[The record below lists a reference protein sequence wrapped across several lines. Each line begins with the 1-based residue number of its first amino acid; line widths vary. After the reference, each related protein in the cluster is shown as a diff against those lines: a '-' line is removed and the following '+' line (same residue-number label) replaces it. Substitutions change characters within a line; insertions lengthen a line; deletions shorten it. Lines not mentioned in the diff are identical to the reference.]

1 MSYCSIL
8 LPDAAELRLRRVIS
22 ESDFLAVEV
31 EVARA
36 VVPCPGCGR
45 VCSRRHSYYVRTL
58 ADLPSH
64 GVRVQLRLRTR
75 KFFCDARACSRRIF
89 TERLPRTAAPYAR
102 CSLRLSEA
110 FRNIG
115 FVAGAEAGA
124 RLARQLGMATSPDT
138 LLRRMR
144 QFVIGN
150 RWIQLVEEGKSCAQ
164 VCLQHGISMRHQ
176 VSLLLGCGRGR
187 VAHTVNTRNRIAP

>member
-8 LPDAAELRLRRVIS
+8 LPDAAELRLTRVIS

-31 EVARA
+31 EVALV

-45 VCSRRHSYYVRTL
+45 VCLRRHSYYVRTL

-110 FRNIG
+110 LRNIG
-115 FVAGAEAGA
+115 FVAGAERPDRLPPVGVSRTARSPGA
-124 RLARQLGMATSPDT
+124 TPGPTASLPW
-138 LLRRMR
+138 LLR
-144 QFVIGN
+144 
-150 RWIQLVEEGKSCAQ
+150 
-164 VCLQHGISMRHQ
+164 
-176 VSLLLGCGRGR
+176 VSASPYRR
-187 VAHTVNTRNRIAP
+187 AATRC

>member
-8 LPDAAELRLRRVIS
+8 LPDAAELRPTRVIS
-22 ESDFLAVEV
+22 ESDFLAGEV

-45 VCSRRHSYYVRTL
+45 VCSARHRYYVRTL

-110 FRNIG
+110 LRNIG
-115 FVAGAEAGA
+115 FVAGGETGA
-124 RLARQLGMATSPDT
+124 RLAPPPGGGTRPGK
-138 LLRRMR
+138 LLRRLPP
-144 QFVIGN
+144 FVVGN
-150 RWIQLVEEGKSCAQ
+150 GLFPRG
-164 VCLQHGISMRHQ
+164 
-176 VSLLLGCGRGR
+176 LGVDDLWGAEVGGQ
-187 VAHTVNTRNRIAP
+187 

>member
-1 MSYCSIL
+1 MSDCSIL
-8 LPDAAELRLRRVIS
+8 LPDAAELHLTRVIS

-75 KFFCDARACSRRIF
+75 KFFCDARACSRRILERPSELLPTGSVAPIIRSTICSPLHAT
-89 TERLPRTAAPYAR
+89 TEDHCESLLETSFFVLVCHCIVRTSVDLAFETKAR
-102 CSLRLSEA
+102 TCSRLSPCRKL
-110 FRNIG
+110 FT
-115 FVAGAEAGA
+115 
-124 RLARQLGMATSPDT
+124 Q
-138 LLRRMR
+138 
-144 QFVIGN
+144 
-150 RWIQLVEEGKSCAQ
+150 
-164 VCLQHGISMRHQ
+164 
-176 VSLLLGCGRGR
+176 
-187 VAHTVNTRNRIAP
+187 

>member
-1 MSYCSIL
+1 MSYCSVP
-8 LPDAAELRLRRVIS
+8 LPDAAELRPTRVIS

-110 FRNIG
+110 YRNIG
-115 FVAGAEAGA
+115 CEAGEEAGPWIA
-124 RLARQLGMATSPDT
+124 RR
-138 LLRRMR
+138 
-144 QFVIGN
+144 V
-150 RWIQLVEEGKSCAQ
+150 
-164 VCLQHGISMRHQ
+164 
-176 VSLLLGCGRGR
+176 R
-187 VAHTVNTRNRIAP
+187 VARSPATGARP

>member
-8 LPDAAELRLRRVIS
+8 LPDAAELRLTRVIS

-150 RWIQLVEEGKSCAQ
+150 RWIPRV
-164 VCLQHGISMRHQ
+164 
-176 VSLLLGCGRGR
+176 LGVDDWAWRRGHR
-187 VAHTVNTRNRIAP
+187 